1 MITLLELSCH
11 LKVAPPAPM
20 GVDSPNKPFSSPRL
34 SQHFENA
41 KFKSDVNTVT
51 QCSRGV
57 WLKHSDDKPISTVLN
72 SITGKHELLAS
83 MSELFVGQRTIGG
96 ARRGGRVRK

>member
-1 MITLLELSCH
+1 MITELVAFLLFKSRSQFSIGLN
-11 LKVAPPAPM
+11 
-20 GVDSPNKPFSSPRL
+20 SPEKCYFPRL
-34 SQHFENA
+34 SQQFENA
-41 KFKSDVNTVT
+41 KFKSDVNNVT

-57 WLKHSDDKPISTVLN
+57 WFKHSDDKPISTVLN